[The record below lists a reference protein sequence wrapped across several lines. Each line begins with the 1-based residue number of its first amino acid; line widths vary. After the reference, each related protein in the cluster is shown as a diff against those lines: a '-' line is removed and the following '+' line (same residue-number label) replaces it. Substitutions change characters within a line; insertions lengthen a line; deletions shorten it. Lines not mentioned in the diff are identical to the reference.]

1 MFYQI
6 FNKEFVIMKMDLIFI
21 WRFGILLVKK
31 EWIKI
36 YLKVF
41 IKTVMLS
48 LLFMILLID
57 NLFKMFKSG
66 WNRSKNRVSKML
78 LWCLLVIRLILKER
92 DKSIKLKEK
101 DWPINIIFFFKK
113 CQRKRIKILKN
124 FLKPLLRN
132 LME

>member
-78 LWCLLVIRLILKER
+78 LWFLLVIRLILKER
-92 DKSIKLKEK
+92 DKSNKLKEK
-101 DWPINIIFFFKK
+101 NWPINIIFFFKK